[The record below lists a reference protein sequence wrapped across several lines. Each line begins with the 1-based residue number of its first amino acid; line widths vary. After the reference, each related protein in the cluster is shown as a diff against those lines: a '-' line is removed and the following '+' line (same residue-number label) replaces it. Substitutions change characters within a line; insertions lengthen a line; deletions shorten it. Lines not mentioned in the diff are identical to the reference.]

1 MMTLERK
8 RLEQQVL
15 SRRLPAN
22 TYVFRDLSPWG
33 PVLTI
38 AARTNKKHLY
48 TLNIVLTDFPESVPK
63 VFVNQMLL
71 NKTGGKL
78 DSASASMHTLTSEN
92 NWTRLCHYGPNSW
105 TPMVSLYKIYVKC
118 RLWLEMYE
126 QHLVTGKNIDY
137 YLNHQQ

>member
-8 RLEQQVL
+8 KLEEQVL

-33 PVLTI
+33 SVLTI
-38 AARTNKKHLY
+38 AALTNQKNLY
-48 TLNIVLTDFPESVPK
+48 TLNIVLSDFPEDVPK

-71 NKTGGKL
+71 SKTGEKL
-78 DSASASMHTLTSEN
+78 DKASASMHTLPSEKN
-92 NWTRLCHYGPNSW
+92 MTRICHYGKNSW

-118 RLWLEMYE
+118 CLWLNIYE
-126 QHLVTGKNIDY
+126 QHLATGKNMDY